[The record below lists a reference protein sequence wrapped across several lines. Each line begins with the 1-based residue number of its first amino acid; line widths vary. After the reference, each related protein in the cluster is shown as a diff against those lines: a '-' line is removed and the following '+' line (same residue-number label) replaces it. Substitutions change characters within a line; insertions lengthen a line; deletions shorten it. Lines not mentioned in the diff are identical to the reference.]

1 MSWDREGGCRPDG
14 GVAEAKIPNQTP
26 TTTNRRWYI
35 QDFVLTHA
43 RDIGWRLG
51 WAFELQYVRYGTIA
65 AKRLVPYCHVTS
77 LVGRTTGR
85 RRW

>member
-51 WAFELQYVRYGTIA
+51 WAFEL
-65 AKRLVPYCHVTS
+65 
-77 LVGRTTGR
+77 
-85 RRW
+85 